1 MPLLQSLA
9 LAARIV
15 QFLRLGV
22 YIDAGSLSGAV
33 SAPVE
38 DVAACL
44 AWLATL
50 DIVEAHTATSFALA
64 PRLGGPKG
72 PYKRPASDNTYPRRR
87 TRCWG

>member
-1 MPLLQSLA
+1 MNAMLRSLA
-9 LAARIV
+9 LAGRIV

-22 YIDAGSLSGAV
+22 YIDAGSLSTVV

-50 DIVEAHTATSFALA
+50 DVVKAHTPTSFALA

-72 PYKRPASDNTYPRRR
+72 PYKKPESRARRDY
-87 TRCWG
+87 WS